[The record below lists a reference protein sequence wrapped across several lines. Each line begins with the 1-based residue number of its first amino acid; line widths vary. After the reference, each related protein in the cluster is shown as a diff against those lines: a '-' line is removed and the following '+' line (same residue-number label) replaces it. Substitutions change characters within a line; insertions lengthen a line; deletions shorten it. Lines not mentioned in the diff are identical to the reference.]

1 MFGRLADRMALAQTF
16 MGWKHPMMA
25 IGVAIVEDD
34 ERVRGSLAMLVG
46 GSPGFELV
54 GSYIDAESA
63 LENLPK
69 TEPNVVLMDVQLPKQ
84 SGIECVRKIKPRL
97 PHTQFIIL
105 TVYQDEEC
113 VFDALRAGAV
123 GFLRKDTPP
132 AEILEAI
139 RDAHQ
144 GGSPMSSGIARM
156 VVAHFHPNNLK
167 VRSEPPP
174 LVHLSPREEEILQ
187 LLVKG
192 YRYKEVAEAFSC
204 SVHTV
209 REHLRRIYEK
219 LHVTSS
225 REAVA
230 KYLQGGSGK
239 NWMTS

>member
-1 MFGRLADRMALAQTF
+1 
-16 MGWKHPMMA
+16 MA
-25 IGVAIVEDD
+25 IRVALVEDD

-46 GSPGFELV
+46 GSAGFELV

-63 LENLPK
+63 LEDLPK
-69 TEPNVVLMDVQLPKQ
+69 IAPHVVLMDVQLPKQ
-84 SGIECVRKIKPRL
+84 SGIECVRKLKPCL
-97 PHTQFIIL
+97 PRTQIIIL

-139 RDAHQ
+139 RDANQ

-156 VVAHFHPNNLK
+156 VVAHFHPNDLK
-167 VRSEPPP
+167 ARAEAPPSP
-174 LVHLSPREEEILQ
+174 VHLSPREEEILQ

-192 YRYKEVAEAFSC
+192 YRYKEVADEFSC
-204 SVHTV
+204 SINTV

-219 LHVTSS
+219 LQVTTS
-225 REAVA
+225 REAVVQ
-230 KYLQGGSGK
+230 YLQSGAVRSRPGS
-239 NWMTS
+239 

>member
-1 MFGRLADRMALAQTF
+1 
-16 MGWKHPMMA
+16 MA
-25 IGVAIVEDD
+25 IRVALVEDD

-46 GSPGFELV
+46 GSPGFELI
-54 GSYIDAESA
+54 GSYSDAESA
-63 LENLPK
+63 LENLSK
-69 TEPNVVLMDVQLPKQ
+69 NAPNVVLMDVQLPKQ
-84 SGIECVRKIKPRL
+84 SGIECIRNLKPRL
-97 PHTQFIIL
+97 PRTQFIIL

-123 GFLRKDTPP
+123 GFLRKDTLP

-139 RDAHQ
+139 REAHQ

-156 VVAHFHPNNLK
+156 VVAHFHPNDLK

-174 LVHLSPREEEILQ
+174 VHLSPREEEILQ

-192 YRYKEVAEAFSC
+192 YRYKEVADAFSC
-204 SVHTV
+204 SINTV

-225 REAVA
+225 REAVV
-230 KYLQGGSGK
+230 KYLQGGTGKSGADRPA
-239 NWMTS
+239 

>member
-1 MFGRLADRMALAQTF
+1 
-16 MGWKHPMMA
+16 MA
-25 IGVAIVEDD
+25 IRVALVEDD

-46 GSPGFELV
+46 GSAGFDLI
-54 GSYIDAESA
+54 GSYSDAESA
-63 LENLPK
+63 LESLPN
-69 TEPNVVLMDVQLPKQ
+69 TSPDVVLMDVQLPKL
-84 SGIECVRKIKPRL
+84 SGIECVRKLKPQSPR
-97 PHTQFIIL
+97 TQIIIL
-105 TVYQDEEC
+105 TVYLDEEC

-156 VVAHFHPNNLK
+156 VVAHFHSSDSKTPS
-167 VRSEPPP
+167 VAPVPP
-174 LVHLSPREEEILQ
+174 VHLSPREQEILQ

-192 YRYKEVAEAFSC
+192 YRYKEVAEHFSC
-204 SVHTV
+204 SINTV

-219 LHVTSS
+219 LHVTTA

-230 KYLQGGSGK
+230 QYLQVGSR
-239 NWMTS
+239 SR

>member
-1 MFGRLADRMALAQTF
+1 MSIRVAL
-16 MGWKHPMMA
+16 
-25 IGVAIVEDD
+25 VEDD
-34 ERVRGSLAMLVG
+34 QRVRGSLAMLVG
-46 GSPGFELV
+46 GSPGFELI
-54 GSYIDAESA
+54 GSYSDAESA
-63 LENLPK
+63 IESLPK
-69 TEPNVVLMDVQLPKQ
+69 TAPDVVIMDVQLPKL
-84 SGIECVRKIKPRL
+84 SGIECVRQIKPQL
-97 PHTQFIIL
+97 PRTQIIIL
-105 TVYQDEEC
+105 TIYQDEEC

-156 VVAHFHPNNLK
+156 VVAQFHANDSKARPES
-167 VRSEPPP
+167 RPAA
-174 LVHLSPREEEILQ
+174 VHLSPREQEILQ

-192 YRYKEVAEAFSC
+192 YRYKEVAETFTC
-204 SVHTV
+204 SINTV

-230 KYLQGGSGK
+230 QYLKGAAGK
-239 NWMTS
+239 TRPVS

>member
-1 MFGRLADRMALAQTF
+1 MTIRVAL
-16 MGWKHPMMA
+16 
-25 IGVAIVEDD
+25 VEDD

-46 GSPGFELV
+46 GSPGFELI
-54 GSYIDAESA
+54 GSYSDAESA
-63 LENLPK
+63 LEYLPK
-69 TEPNVVLMDVQLPKQ
+69 TEPHVVLMDVQLPKQ
-84 SGIECVRKIKPRL
+84 SGIECVRQLKPRL
-97 PHTQFIIL
+97 PRTQIIIL

-113 VFDALRAGAV
+113 VFNALRAGAV

-156 VVAHFHPNNLK
+156 VVAHFHPTHLK
-167 VRSEPPP
+167 VRSEAVPP
-174 LVHLSPREEEILQ
+174 VHLSPREEEILQ

-204 SVHTV
+204 SINTV

-219 LHVTSS
+219 LQVTTS

-230 KYLQGGSGK
+230 QYLQGGSGK
-239 NWMTS
+239 KWMKP

>member
-1 MFGRLADRMALAQTF
+1 
-16 MGWKHPMMA
+16 MGTTLSMA
-25 IGVAIVEDD
+25 IRVAIVEDD

-46 GSPGFELV
+46 GTTGFELI
-54 GSYIDAESA
+54 GSFSDAESA
-63 LENLPK
+63 LDHLPK
-69 TEPNVVLMDVQLPKQ
+69 TQPDVVLMDVQLPKQ
-84 SGIECVRKIKPRL
+84 SGIECVRQLKPNL
-97 PHTQFIIL
+97 PRTQIIIV

-156 VVAHFHPNNLK
+156 VVAHFHPSDFK
-167 VRSEPPP
+167 ARPQSSPPSI
-174 LVHLSPREEEILQ
+174 HLSPREDEILQ

-192 YRYKEVAEAFSC
+192 YRYKEVADSFSC
-204 SVHTV
+204 SIHTV

-219 LHVTSS
+219 LQVTSS
-225 REAVA
+225 REAVV
-230 KYLQGGSGK
+230 KYLKAESGK
-239 NWMTS
+239 NK

>member
-1 MFGRLADRMALAQTF
+1 MTIRVAL
-16 MGWKHPMMA
+16 
-25 IGVAIVEDD
+25 VEDD
-34 ERVRGSLAMLVG
+34 PRVRGSLAMLVG
-46 GSPGFELV
+46 GSHGFDLI
-54 GSYIDAESA
+54 GSYSDAESA

-69 TEPNVVLMDVQLPKQ
+69 TAPDVVLMDVQLPKL
-84 SGIECVRKIKPRL
+84 SGIECVRRLKPGL
-97 PHTQFIIL
+97 PRTQIIIL

-156 VVAHFHPNNLK
+156 VVAHFHPHDLK
-167 VRSEPPP
+167 ARAESRPP
-174 LVHLSPREEEILQ
+174 VHLSPREEEILQ

-204 SVHTV
+204 SINTV

-219 LHVTSS
+219 LHVTTS

-230 KYLQGGSGK
+230 QYLQGGTGK
-239 NWMTS
+239 KRMTS

>member
-1 MFGRLADRMALAQTF
+1 MISIRVAL
-16 MGWKHPMMA
+16 
-25 IGVAIVEDD
+25 VEDD

-46 GSPGFELV
+46 GSPGFELA
-54 GSYIDAESA
+54 GSYADAESA

-69 TEPNVVLMDVQLPKQ
+69 TEPHVVLMDVQLPKQ
-84 SGIECVRKIKPRL
+84 SGIECVRKLKPNL
-97 PHTQFIIL
+97 PKTQIIIL

-139 RDAHQ
+139 REAHQ

-156 VVAHFHPNNLK
+156 VVAHFHPHDL
-167 VRSEPPP
+167 RTQAQSLPAP
-174 LVHLSPREEEILQ
+174 VHLSPREEEILQ

-192 YRYKEVAEAFSC
+192 YRYKEVAESC
-204 SVHTV
+204 SCSIHTV

-219 LHVTSS
+219 LQVTSS

-230 KYLQGGSGK
+230 HYLQGGTGK
-239 NWMTS
+239 RWM

>member
-1 MFGRLADRMALAQTF
+1 
-16 MGWKHPMMA
+16 MA
-25 IGVAIVEDD
+25 IRVALVEDD

-46 GSPGFELV
+46 GSAGFELI
-54 GSYIDAESA
+54 GSFSDAESA

-69 TEPNVVLMDVQLPKQ
+69 TEPHVVLMDVQLPKL
-84 SGIECVRKIKPRL
+84 SGIECVRKLKPQL
-97 PHTQFIIL
+97 PRTQIIIL

-123 GFLRKDTPP
+123 GFLRKDTSP

-156 VVAHFHPNNLK
+156 VVAHFHPHDLK
-167 VRSEPPP
+167 ARSKPPP
-174 LVHLSPREEEILQ
+174 PVHLSPREEEILQ

-192 YRYKEVAEAFSC
+192 YRYKEVADAFSC
-204 SVHTV
+204 SINTV

-219 LHVTSS
+219 LHVTTS

-230 KYLQGGSGK
+230 QYLQGGTGK
-239 NWMTS
+239 TWLSS

>member
-1 MFGRLADRMALAQTF
+1 MTIR
-16 MGWKHPMMA
+16 
-25 IGVAIVEDD
+25 VAIVEDD

-46 GSPGFELV
+46 GTPGFELI
-54 GSYIDAESA
+54 GSFSDCESA

-69 TEPNVVLMDVQLPKQ
+69 TAPDVILMDVQLPKQ
-84 SGIECVRKIKPRL
+84 SGIECVQQLKPCL
-97 PHTQFIIL
+97 PRTQIIIV
-105 TVYQDEEC
+105 TVFQDEEC

-156 VVAHFHPNNLK
+156 VVAHFHPHDSK
-167 VRSEPPP
+167 ARSPEPVPPVR
-174 LVHLSPREEEILQ
+174 LSPREEEIVQ

-192 YRYKEVAEAFSC
+192 YRYKEVADAFSC
-204 SVHTV
+204 SIHTV

-219 LHVTSS
+219 LQVTSS

-230 KYLQGGSGK
+230 KYLRAGSGS
-239 NWMTS
+239 NE

>member
-1 MFGRLADRMALAQTF
+1 MIIR
-16 MGWKHPMMA
+16 
-25 IGVAIVEDD
+25 VAIVEDD

-46 GSPGFELV
+46 GTPGFELI
-54 GSYIDAESA
+54 GSFCDAESA
-63 LENLPK
+63 LEHLPK
-69 TEPNVVLMDVQLPKQ
+69 SKPDVVLMDVQLPKQ
-84 SGIECVRKIKPRL
+84 SGIECVRQLKPDLARS
-97 PHTQFIIL
+97 QIVIL

-139 RDAHQ
+139 RDAHR

-156 VVAHFHPNNLK
+156 VVAHFHPEKLK
-167 VRSEPPP
+167 IAAAPAP
-174 LVHLSPREEEILQ
+174 LPVHLSPREDEILQ

-192 YRYKEVAEAFSC
+192 HRYKEIADAFSC
-204 SVHTV
+204 SINTV

-219 LHVTSS
+219 LQVTTS

-230 KYLQGGSGK
+230 QYLQGG
-239 NWMTS
+239 TSRQRPLS